1 MFFVASKIFYF
12 LLIPLNWILFLL
24 AVSLLINRNKWKRT
38 LRYTAL
44 FIAIIFSNP
53 MLHHSI
59 SRWWEPPLTKLPAN
73 AHYSIGILLGGLSM
87 YDSKFNGY
95 FGDNADRFI
104 QAVNLYHSGEVQ
116 RILISGG
123 QNNVFSKEPTEAG
136 FLYTQLIRNGVS
148 KDDIIVE
155 SKSRN
160 TYENAIYSKK
170 ILDSLQLKPPYV
182 VVTSAQHMP
191 RAMMVFK
198 KAGYTDVIPYPCNY
212 HLLDHPIEV
221 VSSILPDIT
230 LLGNWQYLLKELVGV
245 VAYKITG
252 KA

>member
-24 AVSLLINRNKWKRT
+24 AASLLINRNQWKRKF
-38 LRYTAL
+38 RYTSL

-53 MLHHSI
+53 LLHNSI
-59 SRWWEPPLTKLPAN
+59 SRWWEPPLTKLPPN
-73 AHYSIGILLGGLSM
+73 AQYSVGILLGGLSM
-87 YDSKFNGY
+87 YDAKFNGY
-95 FGDNADRFI
+95 FGNNADRFI
-104 QAVNLYHSGEVQ
+104 QTINLYHSGEVKQ
-116 RILISGG
+116 ILISGG
-123 QNNVFSKEPTEAG
+123 QNNVFSKEPTEAS
-136 FLYTQLIRNGVS
+136 FLYSQLIRNGVP
-148 KDDIIVE
+148 KEAIIVE

-160 TYENAIYSKK
+160 TYENAIYSKE
-170 ILDSLQLKPPYV
+170 ILDSLHLKPPYV

-198 KAGYTDVIPYPCNY
+198 KAGYANVIPYPCNY
-212 HLLDHPIEV
+212 HLLDRPIQLF
-221 VSSILPDIT
+221 SSILPDIT
-230 LLGNWQYLLKELVGV
+230 LLGNWQYLLKELLGV